1 MGSMACWASMY
12 AQMPPLRCASATTCM
27 ASVDLPDD
35 SGPKI
40 STTRPRGKPPT
51 PRARSSDNAPV
62 WIASMP
68 IVVFSPILMMDPL
81 PNCLS
86 MAANATSSAFSR
98 SLLTVVLRFLP
109 GSVADV
115 EAGLHDLDCVDGHHT
130 EGVLHGSPSGSPTD
144 AERLAMFEQHKCNYE
159 QSFDQVFETAS
170 AASNSSGSS
179 GRCTPRSKAN
189 QMVQENG

>member
-1 MGSMACWASMY
+1 
-12 AQMPPLRCASATTCM
+12 MPPLRWASATTCM

-62 WIASMP
+62 WMVSMP
-68 IVVFSPILMMDPL
+68 IEVFSPIRMMEPL

-109 GSVADV
+109 AACEVLLDV
-115 EAGLHDLDCVDGHHT
+115 EADLHDLDCVDGHHT
-130 EGVLHGSPSGSPTD
+130 EGVLHGFPDSCGVPWQCPNNTSVT
-144 AERLAMFEQHKCNYE
+144 
-159 QSFDQVFETAS
+159 T
-170 AASNSSGSS
+170 NS
-179 GRCTPRSKAN
+179 RSIKYW
-189 QMVQENG
+189 

>member
-1 MGSMACWASMY
+1 
-12 AQMPPLRCASATTCM
+12 MPPLRCASATTCM

-51 PRARSSDNAPV
+51 PRARSSDSAPV
-62 WIASMP
+62 WMVSMP
-68 IVVFSPILMMDPL
+68 IEVFSPIRMMEPL

-109 GSVADV
+109 RAC
-115 EAGLHDLDCVDGHHT
+115 E
-130 EGVLHGSPSGSPTD
+130 VLLMWRPNCTTSIPLTATIRKGCYTVSPTVV
-144 AERLAMFEQHKCNYE
+144 ERLAMFEQHKCNYE
-159 QSFDQVFETAS
+159 QSFDQVLVTAN
-170 AASNSSGSS
+170 AASSNSGVS
-179 GRCTPRSKAN
+179 GRCTPRSNAS
-189 QMVQENG
+189 QMVYEKG